1 MRLQVQLPKKYSYKK
16 PLIGLPLSC
25 MAAVN
30 LYLENKMKLKIVIL
44 VCCMAL
50 LASPAPAEEA
60 APFSGKA
67 SKIGVVSF
75 KSCLEE
81 SKVGQREQGEYDEMR
96 REMEKAIEEKEKALN
111 QMAPKFSEEYL
122 DSLTPEAE
130 KELKEKF
137 RNLSQELSQQQS
149 QYYQMLNQANYQIVH
164 KMNELIASSAKT
176 VAGRLGVDVVFNE
189 EACFYFIPAL
199 NMTKEVVQEM
209 DKAFEAESKESTPS
223 LPGQSHEQ

>member
-1 MRLQVQLPKKYSYKK
+1 
-16 PLIGLPLSC
+16 
-25 MAAVN
+25 MAALSPYLEN
-30 LYLENKMKLKIVIL
+30 LYLENKMKLRIMIVA
-44 VCCMAL
+44 CFMAL
-50 LASPAPAEEA
+50 LATCPAPAAQEA
-60 APFSGKA
+60 APFSGKV

-75 KSCLEE
+75 KSCIEE

-137 RNLSQELSQQQS
+137 KNLSQELSQQQS
-149 QYYQMLNQANYQIVH
+149 QYYQLLNQANYQIIH

-176 VAGRLGVDVVFNE
+176 VAGRLGVDIVFNE

-209 DKAFEAESKESTPS
+209 DKAFEAESKAAKPPEPS
-223 LPGQSHEQ
+223 EER